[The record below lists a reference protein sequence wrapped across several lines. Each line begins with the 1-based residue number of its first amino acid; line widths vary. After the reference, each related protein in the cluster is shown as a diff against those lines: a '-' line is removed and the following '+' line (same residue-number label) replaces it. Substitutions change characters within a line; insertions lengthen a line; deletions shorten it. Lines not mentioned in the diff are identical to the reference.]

1 MGRFNFDLTPKTHL
15 KQTKTLSTL
24 SLIMTWETV
33 FAHFDADKSGSI
45 DLAEFKATLAKLG
58 HSDVAKAEAAFKL
71 ADADGSGEI
80 DAKEFG
86 VLAEAA
92 CEKAFKKIDAD
103 NSGNVSPAEITA
115 AVKGV
120 DASAF
125 LAVADKD
132 GDGEISLA
140 EFKAAL
146 AS

>member
-1 MGRFNFDLTPKTHL
+1 MG
-15 KQTKTLSTL
+15 
-24 SLIMTWETV
+24 
-33 FAHFDADKSGSI
+33 HFDADGSGNI
-45 DLAEFKATLAKLG
+45 DCAEFKSVLSKMG
-58 HSDVAKAEAAFKL
+58 HTDEAKANAAFKV

-80 DAKEFG
+80 DAKEFAT
-86 VLAEAA
+86 LAEAA
-92 CEKAFKKIDAD
+92 CEKAFKAIDAD

-146 AS
+146 ASNAKFMPLVFGF